1 MITSM
6 TGYGRAEKISEY
18 IKITVELKSV
28 NHKYFDVNIKMPR
41 KFNRFE
47 GKIRNLLKEYACRGK
62 VDMFITFED
71 KSPKA
76 ADVFYN
82 ASLARQY
89 YEIYLKISSELGIE
103 NDIRSSL
110 IARSPEVLSLE
121 EGETEDDEIWDELSL
136 VLKEAFGAFK
146 ASRLKEGEALKADI
160 LNKLSEM
167 EGHVSFIEQRLPELI
182 DEYKE
187 KLMEKTAALFE
198 NNMIDSSRIAAE
210 VVLYADKIAIDEEI
224 VRLKS
229 HISNMRATLEK
240 GGAIGRNLDFIAQE
254 MNREANTSLS
264 KSNDIEITN
273 CAIELKTLIEKIREQ
288 VQNIE

>member
-1 MITSM
+1 MIASM
-6 TGYGRAEKISEY
+6 TGFGRAEKVSGY
-18 IKITVELKSV
+18 TKVTAELKSV

-41 KFNRFE
+41 KFNPFE
-47 GKIRNLLKEYACRGK
+47 GKIRNLLKEYAARGK
-62 VDMFITFED
+62 VDIFITFED

-82 ASLARQY
+82 SSLARQY
-89 YEIYLKISSELGIE
+89 CETYSRISEELGIE
-103 NDIRSSL
+103 NDIRASL

-121 EGETEDDEIWDELSL
+121 EGDIEEDEIWDELSD
-136 VLKEAFGAFK
+136 VLKEAFEAFRR
-146 ASRLKEGEALKADI
+146 SRIKEGEALKADI

-167 EGHVSFIEQRLPELI
+167 EEHVSFIEERMPLLI
-182 DEYKE
+182 EEYKQ
-187 KLMEKTAALFE
+187 KLMEKTASLFE

-210 VVLYADKIAIDEEI
+210 VVLYADKVAIDEEI

-229 HISNMRATLEK
+229 HIKNMRSALEK

-273 CAIELKTLIEKIREQ
+273 RAIELKTLIEKIREQ